1 MKINEVVTEG
11 VLTNLKPAG
20 KPSQVPPNRLA
31 TGVGAL
37 AKGFGALAKGVTK
50 AIAPQTV
57 QTYQQQKN
65 ALRSPQTAGDPAM
78 AAYNKFADIMAQ
90 RASSGTQMTDQYIA
104 SQFPKTWDQKYRG
117 EMLQYVID
125 RLKRSGINVIQKPQT
140 PLPMGLKR
148 LTPVQPEQPAA
159 TATPA
164 PTTSAP
170 TQPTAQASQDATR
183 AALAARQAAGLGAY
197 ESLDYATFKQRL
209 HEAKTQ

>member
-1 MKINEVVTEG
+1 MKINEVIQEG

-20 KPSQVPPNRLA
+20 KISPVPPNRLA

-125 RLKRSGINVIQKPQT
+125 RLKRSGVNVMQKPQT
-140 PLPMGLKR
+140 SMPMGLKR
-148 LTPVQPEQPAA
+148 LTPVQPPPPAA
-159 TATPA
+159 TATPV

-170 TQPTAQASQDATR
+170 TQPTAQASQDATK
-183 AALAARQAAGLGAY
+183 AALASRRAAGLGAY

-209 HEAKTQ
+209 QEAKTQ

>member
-1 MKINEVVTEG
+1 MKINEVITEG

-20 KPSQVPPNRLA
+20 KISPVPPNRLA

-125 RLKRSGINVIQKPQT
+125 RLKRSGVNVMQKPQT
-140 PLPMGLKR
+140 SMPMGLKR
-148 LTPVQPEQPAA
+148 LTPVQPPPPAA
-159 TATPA
+159 TATPV

-170 TQPTAQASQDATR
+170 TQPTAQASQDATK
-183 AALAARQAAGLGAY
+183 AALASRRAAGLGAY

-209 HEAKTQ
+209 QEAKTQ